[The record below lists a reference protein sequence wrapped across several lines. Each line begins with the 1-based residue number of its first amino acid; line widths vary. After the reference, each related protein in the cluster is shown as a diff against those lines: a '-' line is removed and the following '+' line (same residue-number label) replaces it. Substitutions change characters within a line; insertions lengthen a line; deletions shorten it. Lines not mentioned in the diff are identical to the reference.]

1 VIASACIESRFAAA
15 RRIFPERRTAAAGMT
30 LARAPGRASPRGF
43 ACPRFRRPIREGKL
57 SPALQRSDLQSASSP
72 KSGVRFSSRVQAES
86 CPLAAPVSRGIQE
99 PSRRWTPQRTSYPA
113 VKQAAQAADPP
124 RAEPIHAN
132 RLLAS
137 LVLHAVRPR
146 RSAADAEPGCSL
158 RDPKFGLVSS
168 AAPGASAHFTLRSGR
183 TVTRPLAGSPDPVCP
198 SIETLFTE
206 LAWRRLRRL
215 TAGEKF

>member
-15 RRIFPERRTAAAGMT
+15 RRIFPERRTAAAAMT
-30 LARAPGRASPRGF
+30 LARAQGRASPLGF
-43 ACPRFRRPIREGKL
+43 ARPRFRRPIMEGEL
-57 SPALQRSDLQSASSP
+57 SPAPQRSDSQSGSSP
-72 KSGVRFSSRVQAES
+72 KSGVRLSSRVQAES

-99 PSRRWTPQRTSYPA
+99 PLRRWTPQRASYPA
-113 VKQAAQAADPP
+113 VKQAAQAADLP
-124 RAEPIHAN
+124 RAEPIDAN

-146 RSAADAEPGCSL
+146 RSGADAERGCSL

-168 AAPGASAHFTLRSGR
+168 ATRDVCSLFTLQSER
-183 TVTRPLAGSPDPVCP
+183 TVTRPQAGSPDPVPP

-206 LAWRRLRRL
+206 LARRRLRRL
-215 TAGEKF
+215 AAGEKC

>member
-1 VIASACIESRFAAA
+1 MIASACIEPRFAAA
-15 RRIFPERRTAAAGMT
+15 RRIFPERRTVAAAMT
-30 LARAPGRASPRGF
+30 LARAQGRASLLGF
-43 ACPRFRRPIREGKL
+43 VRPRFRRPIMEGNL
-57 SPALQRSDLQSASSP
+57 SPALQRSDSQSASSP

-99 PSRRWTPQRTSYPA
+99 PSRRWTPQCASCPA
-113 VKQAAQAADPP
+113 GKQVAQAADPP
-124 RAEPIHAN
+124 RAEPVHAN

-168 AAPGASAHFTLRSGR
+168 AAPGASSHVTLRSGR
-183 TVTRPLAGSPDPVCP
+183 TVTRPLAGSPNPVSP

-215 TAGEKF
+215 AAGEKF